1 MNSKLFLTSLLL
13 SKSLID
19 LSHVY
24 QESSIAPYG
33 TTKASHI
40 HQGCNHV
47 QLVYMGTG
55 DAAANGAV
63 MTLLLVALTSLS
75 PSSVS

>member
-1 MNSKLFLTSLLL
+1 MTDLLTSIKPFK
-13 SKSLID
+13 KSNNTHLAD
-19 LSHVY
+19 YKTSDMGGPGRSYHV
-24 QESSIAPYG
+24 
-33 TTKASHI
+33 H
-40 HQGCNHV
+40 HV